1 MKNKLSMITVYA
13 EGIVYIVALILTMYL
28 CLVDNLYITMIPIAF
43 IVGFLGQ
50 ITFGKRIMTT
60 FFCSIITIILKQIK
74 TPSLLG
80 DNIVTTLKIAVL
92 VLLGEGAAW
101 GFKRFYRLAKKKKNV
116 SKKIKIEKVKC
127 FGVFAVILIAGMVL
141 SGIFNGNYISHS
153 IAKKN
158 LVNYFIENYNSGT
171 RFKIITSKYENFVYT
186 FYTQDTMGKNAIGKF
201 NVYENMKY
209 EVHDSYEEQIKD
221 KLAKDITSSIEK
233 LELDDSLTI
242 YAQNNN
248 ANEITLSFIKTVDNI
263 NKAEIEEYANQ
274 IKDSMEKIKDIS
286 NYTNIKQLKIIL
298 NSKVNDKDS
307 LASYIYMTSYEDV
320 INSGADVVEYITNA
334 LNIEYFD

>member
-1 MKNKLSMITVYA
+1 MIAVYA
-13 EGIVYIVALILTMYL
+13 EGIAYIIALILTMYL

-50 ITFGKRIMTT
+50 ITFGKRVMTT

-80 DNIVTTLKIAVL
+80 DNLVTTLKIAVL

-116 SKKIKIEKVKC
+116 SKKIKIEKAKC
-127 FGVFAVILIAGMVL
+127 FGIFIVILIAGSVL
-141 SGIFNGNYISHS
+141 SGIFNGNYISHAR
-153 IAKKN
+153 AKESLK
-158 LVNYFIENYNSGT
+158 NYFIKNYNSGS
-171 RFKIITSKYENFVYT
+171 RFKIITSKYDNFVYT

-320 INSGADVVEYITNA
+320 INNGANVIEYITNA